1 MPYLSDLINDHKT
14 IRNNSNKW
22 KIQINMNV
30 NFVSS
35 NDTEEIRIIFVWS
48 DNEKIRSGIET
59 DDIIKGLI
67 LS

>member
-14 IRNNSNKW
+14 IRNISNKW